1 MKVLPQVPDL
11 PPVRTLQDA
20 VDLFRV
26 LKRHW
31 GLTNDFCD
39 HAGGLVE
46 GHTDKVLGPSEI
58 KRLGYD
64 TFALFCE
71 MFAVELHPSINMDAV
86 KRMEAVWE
94 GRKRPVELSD
104 NSRISAKLIE
114 RAKPHVFSQMGKLSA
129 PARMKCLTVEH
140 RKKIARKA
148 AKARW
153 RKRSKKLLNPG
164 TLLENTAS
172 PSSRD
177 DKSASNS

>member
-1 MKVLPQVPDL
+1 MNAHAPDL
-11 PPVRTLQDA
+11 PVVRTMQDA

-31 GLTNDFCD
+31 RLTNDFCD

-71 MFAVELHPSINMDAV
+71 MFAVELHPRINMDAV

-94 GRKRPVELSD
+94 GRKRAVELSD

-114 RAKPHVFSQMGKLSA
+114 RAKPHVIRLMGRAGAAKK
-129 PARMKCLTVEH
+129 MTMLTAEH
-140 RKKIARKA
+140 RSKIARKA
-148 AKARW
+148 AKSRW
-153 RKRSKKLLNPG
+153 RKRRKKPLDPG